1 MSASQIND
9 DGSITILKEDLTLGD
24 IETRIKTSL
33 LFESSC
39 TKDVLASVS
48 IKPKPATITLED
60 TI

>member
-9 DGSITILKEDLTLGD
+9 DGSITMLKEDLTLGD

-48 IKPKPATITLED
+48 NKQPAIITLED